1 MPGDVMEQQIED
13 LRERMRLLQQDRRAN
28 VDLLETNKTTNAD
41 ETRYLREEN
50 KDLRIRLSQLQR
62 TNDDAQ
68 GENQELVH
76 AQREVLRM
84 RAEYDSLKSLSTK
97 HSGQLNKLKDE
108 VKTCTLESKRPNQ
121 EDNPMT
127 RQIRILENRLDK
139 AMIKYNEAQS
149 IKTTYEQ
156 IVKRL
161 KEERVGFDN
170 QLQALERTLQA
181 KQRDYEELLFLSGDA
196 NHAREVSQQELQK
209 VKGAYEEERLR
220 RETELRERHQV
231 VQLRKTMYDRAM
243 KREAKRQEIIEK
255 SIMEDGIDGEGE
267 SALRASMST
276 GVLGGTGG
284 SSKSA
289 DEFTKAASNNKIDI
303 FENAFRKIKEATGV
317 SDVNE
322 VIKKIEGQEGTS
334 ANLMSLTKENQAR
347 VESLTES
354 RETLKKKVEEIKYS
368 SSGGGHRRKMVDDK
382 EESLSTSINV
392 LDRWKGKYERFATT
406 LISVKAG
413 IKHLQDKIENAR
425 EDVGGMKS
433 ELQDDTI
440 VHVLRES
447 EDTLLTLFNRV
458 KANQAEEHAITG
470 GTGKGPGALHKQ
482 SSIHGISAIDG
493 LDEEELRENRPFNQR
508 INLPNPNDDGNEH
521 EHEDNLGDLDEE
533 ELTRDKVKKASSQ
546 ILVAQ
551 DRRNKKSK
559 KKSRA
564 GGQ

>member
-1 MPGDVMEQQIED
+1 MEQQIED

-28 VDLLETNKTTNAD
+28 VDLLESNKTTNAD
-41 ETRYLREEN
+41 EVRFLRDEN
-50 KDLRIRLSQLQR
+50 KELRIRVSQLQR

-76 AQREVLRM
+76 AQREVMRM
-84 RAEYDSLKSLSTK
+84 RAEYDSLKSLSTTHK
-97 HSGQLNKLKDE
+97 SQLDKLKDD

-149 IKTTYEQ
+149 IKTTYDQ

-209 VKGAYEEERLR
+209 VKSAYEEERLR

-231 VQLRKTMYDRAM
+231 VQLRKTMYDRAI

-255 SIMEDGIDGEGE
+255 SIVDDNIDGEGE
-267 SALRASMST
+267 TALRASMSM
-276 GVLGGTGG
+276 GGLDG
-284 SSKSA
+284 SQSA
-289 DEFTKAASNNKIDI
+289 DEFAKTASNNKIDI

-322 VIKKIEGQEGTS
+322 VITKIENQEGTS

-347 VESLTES
+347 IESLTE
-354 RETLKKKVEEIKYS
+354 TKDKMQKKVEEIKYS
-368 SSGGGHRRKMVDDK
+368 SSGSGHRRKLVDEK
-382 EESLSTSINV
+382 EELLSTSNTRTE
-392 LDRWKGKYERFATT
+392 RWKTKYDRFATT

-425 EDVGGMKS
+425 EDVGGVKS

-458 KANQAEEHAITG
+458 KANQAEEQAITG
-470 GTGKGPGALHKQ
+470 APVPLHKQ
-482 SSIHGISAIDG
+482 STIHGGMAIDH
-493 LDEEELRENRPFNQR
+493 LDENELRENRPFNQR
-508 INLPNPNDDGNEH
+508 INLPSAGEEHLDDA
-521 EHEDNLGDLDEE
+521 HEDNLGDLDEE

-551 DRRNKKSK
+551 DRRNKKRKGK
-559 KKSRA
+559 KQAA